1 MIKIK
6 LFLRILVCVVIII
19 IILFPIL
26 CIFIASNPT
35 LYERLDILIG
45 STGMV
50 ATFFGAYIGARIA
63 GSESRKLFKQ
73 QIKMNDLQQNMDTNI
88 KILEE
93 IGKIPKHV
101 NKIIGLLYGSKAVY
115 PKNIEKIKDEYK
127 KISDISNKV
136 KDENLSKSS
145 IVIYR
150 DVMHL
155 THNIHT
161 LEKFFFEPISFN
173 DAKKLI
179 QNTIDDN
186 LSPTS
191 HYSWSTQ
198 IFDRENKVGYPV
210 EDYKDGSFI
219 KSVTVEEII
228 KENPQFFKNKLGE
241 LKKGIK
247 FLDKQFNKMTY
258 KNLDDLINDYSK
270 LYKD

>member
-1 MIKIK
+1 MLIAGFIGV
-6 LFLRILVCVVIII
+6 LIVIL
-19 IILFPIL
+19 ILN
-26 CIFIASNPT
+26 FIGIGV
-35 LYERLDILIG
+35 LKKYERLEVIIG
-45 STGMV
+45 IMGLVT
-50 ATFFGAYIGARIA
+50 TFLGAYIGARIA

-93 IGKIPKHV
+93 IGKIPKHI
-101 NKIIGLLYGSKAVY
+101 NKISDLLYGSKALY

-127 KISDISNKV
+127 KISDVSKKV

-155 THNIHT
+155 TLNIHS
-161 LEKFFFEPISFN
+161 LEDFFFRPISFS
-173 DAKKLI
+173 DTKKLI

-198 IFDRENKVGYPV
+198 IFDRENKVKYPV
-210 EDYKDGSFI
+210 EDYKGEPFI
-219 KSVTVEEII
+219 KSVSVEEII
-228 KENPQFFKNKLGE
+228 KENPQFFKDKLGE
-241 LKKGIK
+241 LKKRIK